1 MIKGKDI
8 KEPIRIRAKIPD
20 MFKTLKPA
28 AAFEVFAA
36 TCCFALLLQ
45 LNLASDVQA
54 QQNQPKPTTYSA
66 GPDSM
71 IQSDAPQGEI
81 TEHKLLESKIF
92 PGTKRRYYIYVPKQ
106 YDAAKP
112 AALMVFQDGHTYVSR
127 ENSFRA
133 PVVMDN
139 LIHKKQIPVMIGV
152 FVDPGHKKDALPD
165 KPGWNPQP
173 ENRSVEYDSLN
184 DNYVR
189 FLLEEILPKVE
200 SKYNITK
207 DAAGRCICGISSGG
221 ICAFTAAWERPDRFS
236 KVISHIGS
244 FTNIRHGDTY
254 PGIIRKTE
262 KKPIRVYLQDGS
274 NDLDN
279 EHGNWPLANQQMD
292 KALQY
297 KKYDHH
303 FEYGGGAHDG
313 NQGSAIFPDTMR
325 WIWRDYPG
333 VEPLPLSMTAQ
344 VNSDGWA
351 KSWWQGRHEEK
362 LARKS
367 KMKNVDIVLL
377 GDSITH
383 GWEKKGQSVFKKRFE
398 GLDVLNLGFSSDRTE
413 HVLWRLENG
422 EVEGISP
429 KVVMLMIGTNN
440 TGHRKESPE
449 DTALG
454 IEAIIQELRTRLPDT
469 KILLQAI
476 FPRDESPEGE
486 KRKQNDAIN
495 QIIKNYA
502 DDQHV
507 FYTDI
512 GDVFL
517 DDAGH
522 LPKSIMPDSLHPN
535 KKGYGMWADAVMPQV
550 KKLME

>member
-1 MIKGKDI
+1 
-8 KEPIRIRAKIPD
+8 
-20 MFKTLKPA
+20 
-28 AAFEVFAA
+28 
-36 TCCFALLLQ
+36 
-45 LNLASDVQA
+45 
-54 QQNQPKPTTYSA
+54 
-66 GPDSM
+66 M
-71 IQSDAPQGEI
+71 IQTDVPQGEI
-81 TEHKLLESKIF
+81 IEHQLLESKIF
-92 PGTKRRYYIYVPKQ
+92 PGTKRRYYVYVPKQ

-127 ENSFRA
+127 EQSFRA

-139 LIHKKQIPVMIGV
+139 LIEKKQIPVTIGV

-173 ENRSVEYDSLN
+173 ENRSVEYDSLD

-200 SKYNITK
+200 SEYNIAK
-207 DAAGRCICGISSGG
+207 DADSRCICGISSGG
-221 ICAFTAAWERPDRFS
+221 ICAFTAAWQRPDQFS

-254 PGIIRKTE
+254 PGIIRKTD
-262 KKPIRVYLQDGS
+262 KKPIRIYLQDGS

-292 KALQY
+292 KALKY

-303 FEYGGGAHDG
+303 FEYGGGGHDG
-313 NQGSAIFPDTMR
+313 NHGSAIFPDTMR
-325 WIWRDYPG
+325 WIWRDHSD
-333 VEPLPLSMTAQ
+333 VEALPISVTAQ
-344 VNSDGWA
+344 VNSDKWA
-351 KSWWQGRHEEK
+351 KSWWQDRHEEK

-367 KMKNVDIVLL
+367 KMKDIDIVLL
-377 GDSITH
+377 GDSINH
-383 GWEKKGQSVFKKRFE
+383 GWEKKGLSVFKKRFK
-398 GLDVLNLGFSSDRTE
+398 GLQVLNLGFSSDRTE
-413 HVLWRLENG
+413 HVLWRLRNG

-449 DTALG
+449 DTAMG
-454 IEAIIQELRTRLPDT
+454 IEEIVKELRARLPET

-476 FPRDESPEGE
+476 FPRDESPDGE
-486 KRKQNDAIN
+486 MRKQNDAIN
-495 QIIKNYA
+495 LIIKDLA
-502 DDQHV
+502 DDQYV

-512 GDVFL
+512 SDAFL
-517 DDAGH
+517 DDDGH

-535 KKGYGMWADAVMPQV
+535 PKGYGLWADAVMPQV
-550 KKLME
+550 KKLMED